1 MNESEIEAK
10 SKVESKTE
18 TDNRGNNICRSL
30 WEPIIE
36 EITYLNETDEEKRI
50 NQITH
55 IKNDF

>member
-30 WEPIIE
+30 
-36 EITYLNETDEEKRI
+36 
-50 NQITH
+50 
-55 IKNDF
+55 